1 MWPSKLVV
9 RRIQGV
15 SLVLP
20 WSHRLPDYAEAF
32 PAYGQNLVALA
43 RLLKPASEPLR
54 MLDVGAN
61 VGDSALQVLKKVDAR
76 ILCVEGDPYWLE
88 FLRRNVCG
96 EERVS
101 VEASLLVPSDGQP
114 AGLMSAVREAGTT
127 HFVPSES
134 HDALEHLAVTQL
146 RSLHPSFS
154 DVRLVKSDTDG
165 YEVSLVPALAD
176 AWSASKPVLFF
187 EYDPRLSRTAGFER
201 PEMLWQDLSSR
212 GYRDV
217 ALWDNTGAPLGRST
231 ADELQSLCR
240 DLDTPPAQLGYQY
253 WDVAAAHDRD
263 EVAQDALRR
272 LVPGIY
278 SGSTRTR
285 GAL

>member
-1 MWPSKLVV
+1 M
-9 RRIQGV
+9 
-15 SLVLP
+15 LP

-32 PAYGQNLVALA
+32 PTYGQNLVALA

-61 VGDSALQVLKKVDAR
+61 VGDSALQVLTHVDAR
-76 ILCVEGDPYWLE
+76 ILCVEGDPYWLK
-88 FLRRNVCG
+88 FLHRNVGG

-101 VEASLLVPSDGQP
+101 VEASLLVPSDGQG
-114 AGLMSAVREAGTT
+114 AGLMSPIREAGTT
-127 HFVPSES
+127 RFVPSDS
-134 HDALEHLAVTQL
+134 HHALEHLAVTEL
-146 RSLHPSFS
+146 RTLHPSFS
-154 DVRLVKSDTDG
+154 DIRLVKSDTDG
-165 YEVSLVPALAD
+165 YEVSLVPAIAD
-176 AWSASKPVLFF
+176 AWKSSEPVLFF

-212 GYRDV
+212 GYRNV

-231 ADELQSLCR
+231 AEELQILCR
-240 DLDTPPAQLGYQY
+240 DLDTDPAQLGYQY
-253 WDVAAAHDRD
+253 WDVAAAHELD

-272 LVPGIY
+272 LVPGLY
-278 SGSTRTR
+278 SGSSRPR